1 MLEVVVEGAVGDV
14 AGECGAGFLWRVSL
28 YVSNGGLGSVPDVL
42 GRVVV
47 GDVGRQI
54 GRPNAFQRLSGPVQ
68 VDHGLGAVESCVVQD
83 NGDLVVVR
91 LPYQT

>member
-47 GDVGRQI
+47 GGVG
-54 GRPNAFQRLSGPVQ
+54 GH
-68 VDHGLGAVESCVVQD
+68 VDEVYVFECVAGA
-83 NGDLVVVR
+83 
-91 LPYQT
+91 